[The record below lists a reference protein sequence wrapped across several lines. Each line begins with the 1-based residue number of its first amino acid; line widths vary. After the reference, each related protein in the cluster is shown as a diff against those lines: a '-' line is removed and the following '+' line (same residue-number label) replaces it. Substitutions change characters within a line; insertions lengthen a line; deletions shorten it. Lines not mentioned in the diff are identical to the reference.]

1 MAAAVSAGATRP
13 PRRVTLASALR
24 REATSSGCVADLMA
38 AGIASERNSSAPGLL
53 LEVLQTLFVLL
64 SGMDDRLVPRALRRG
79 ARLVLPFSLAA
90 IRLARSTPP
99 DSSAD
104 SDQMSATAAVSL
116 LLYSAMAVQ
125 GAAAWETPPENTWH
139 AAAAALAKLVGGS
152 AGWRAIYAAPR
163 AGGGDDDDDFALT
176 DDWSGDCGPLLR
188 FQARSL
194 ARFAH
199 SLGPPPPPREGSGGR
214 PQCVQCGA
222 AAGVKLKAC
231 SACRAARFCSTE
243 CAKRAWTTP
252 GGAHCREACRAAAAA
267 ASAAA
272 AAVAAGGSTS
282 GSS

>member
-38 AGIASERNSSAPGLL
+38 AGMASERNSSAPGLL

-64 SGMDDRLVPRALRRG
+64 SGMDDRLVPRALLRG

-163 AGGGDDDDDFALT
+163 AGGG
-176 DDWSGDCGPLLR
+176 
-188 FQARSL
+188 
-194 ARFAH
+194 
-199 SLGPPPPPREGSGGR
+199 
-214 PQCVQCGA
+214 
-222 AAGVKLKAC
+222 
-231 SACRAARFCSTE
+231 
-243 CAKRAWTTP
+243 TTTIS
-252 GGAHCREACRAAAAA
+252 R
-267 ASAAA
+267 
-272 AAVAAGGSTS
+272 
-282 GSS
+282 